1 MNSKA
6 EKLEAFA
13 RLLDVLDTL
22 RSQCPWLREQTKERI
37 RANTIEEVYE
47 LSEAI
52 LQEDYQDM
60 KKELGDVLLHICFY
74 ALMAQEE
81 NRFDIADVCNTLC
94 NKLIFR
100 HPHVYGESVV
110 NTASAVTSQWEQI
123 KQQERGGNKTVLS
136 GVPTSLPS
144 LVKAYRIQDKARA
157 VGFDWEEAQ
166 EVWTKVEEELQ
177 EVRQAL
183 ETKDAEDVE
192 GEFGDLLFA
201 VVNAARLYGVNPDNA
216 LERTNRKFISRF
228 GYIES
233 QAKAQGRDIKDL
245 TLAEMDALWEE
256 AKHLKHSQ
264 N

>member
-1 MNSKA
+1 
-6 EKLEAFA
+6 
-13 RLLDVLDTL
+13 
-22 RSQCPWLREQTKERI
+22 
-37 RANTIEEVYE
+37 
-47 LSEAI
+47 
-52 LQEDYQDM
+52 M

-166 EVWTKVEEELQ
+166 EVWTKVQEEIQ

-183 ETKDAEDVE
+183 ETKEAEDVE
-192 GEFGDLLFA
+192 AEFGDLLFA

-245 TLAEMDALWEE
+245 TLAEMDALWEK

-264 N
+264 I

>member
-1 MNSKA
+1 
-6 EKLEAFA
+6 
-13 RLLDVLDTL
+13 
-22 RSQCPWLREQTKERI
+22 
-37 RANTIEEVYE
+37 
-47 LSEAI
+47 
-52 LQEDYQDM
+52 
-60 KKELGDVLLHICFY
+60 
-74 ALMAQEE
+74 MAQEE

-136 GVPTSLPS
+136 GVPSSLPS
-144 LVKAYRIQDKARA
+144 LVKAYRVQDKARA

-166 EVWTKVEEELQ
+166 EVWTKVQEEIQ

-245 TLAEMDALWEE
+245 TLAEMDALWEK

>member
-1 MNSKA
+1 M
-6 EKLEAFA
+6 
-13 RLLDVLDTL
+13 
-22 RSQCPWLREQTKERI
+22 
-37 RANTIEEVYE
+37 
-47 LSEAI
+47 
-52 LQEDYQDM
+52 QEDYQDM

-144 LVKAYRIQDKARA
+144 LVKAYRVQDKARA

-166 EVWTKVEEELQ
+166 EVWTKVQEEIQ

>member
-13 RLLDVLDTL
+13 RLLDVLDAL
-22 RSQCPWLREQTKERI
+22 RAQCPWDREQTKESI

-166 EVWTKVEEELQ
+166 EVWTKVQEEIQ

-245 TLAEMDALWEE
+245 TLAEMDALWEK